1 MSAVQM
7 TEQDLFGAIQQAMA
21 NRAGEPDSQDLDL
34 RYACGMW
41 TSRPMRRCWP
51 AACVT
56 STATPVAIA
65 ILPTPPVATSGVGL
79 ATGVSGGEPPQ
90 RPGIRQRL
98 PLRR

>member
-1 MSAVQM
+1 M
-7 TEQDLFGAIQQAMA
+7 TEPAIFDANQQAMA

-34 RYACGMW
+34 RYAGGMW
-41 TSRPMRRCWP
+41 ASRPMQRCGP
-51 AACVT
+51 AAGGA

-98 PLRR
+98 PQRR